1 MSGPILDTLNDIVVS
16 TEKTDEFTFRFVIG
30 SGQSK
35 RTLYAR
41 NADEARQACG
51 IDVQAQRRESMAQAK
66 PTSSQ
71 HNYLIHLGVSQENTE
86 YLINN
91 FSRLDIHDAIAEI
104 VNAQKELADEM
115 TAGLI
120 AQDGAGKILHSSD
133 DGGAS
138 VGEEFEARN
147 RAHTSVDNRIPC
159 GKVTKAGTS
168 CRNAADAC
176 PHHS

>member
-1 MSGPILDTLNDIVVS
+1 MSGAILDTLNDIVVS
-16 TEKTDEFTFRFVIG
+16 TEKTEEFPFRFVIG

-35 RTLYAR
+35 RTLHAR
-41 NADEARQACG
+41 NADEARKACG
-51 IDVQAQRRESMAQAK
+51 IDVQAQCRESMAQAK

-115 TAGLI
+115 VSGLI
-120 AQDGAGKILHSSD
+120 AQDGAGKILHHTPD

-138 VGEEFEARN
+138 VGEEFERASARAQN
-147 RAHTSVDNRIPC
+147 LCGEPTKSGKPC
-159 GKVTKAGTS
+159 RNKAGK
-168 CRNAADAC
+168 CQF
-176 PHHS
+176 HS